1 MAMRFSSSESDS
13 PLVMVAPLNQG
24 RPSIAPGPGHD
35 QASHGAREQA
45 LEPEPDFALL
55 NPGRGC

>member
-1 MAMRFSSSESDS
+1 
-13 PLVMVAPLNQG
+13 VAPLNQG

-35 QASHGAREQA
+35 QVSHGGREQA